1 MAEKSK
7 RQLKVEE
14 YFKQNGIEYYKNFIY
29 GIKRE
34 RNFEFTTEIFCIL
47 RRENIDLCFQY

>member
-14 YFKQNGIEYYKNFIY
+14 YFKQNRIEYDKNFVY
-29 GIKRE
+29 GI
-34 RNFEFTTEIFCIL
+34 N
-47 RRENIDLCFQY
+47 